1 MKSALATGFWRA
13 AGLSVVLL
21 SLLPIGRWVD
31 AVDQGPAWALH
42 VGVWAIGGLVVV
54 VVAVIA
60 GRLAADLQASIPS
73 MPAAAWRVVPTAL
86 AVAVA
91 AFAAVAMRDAFS
103 GNPHLIDEVAQL
115 FQGRI
120 FASGRLAA
128 PDPVPLESF
137 LVSQTLVTDAGWVSQ
152 YPPGQAVLL
161 ALGFWVRA
169 EWLVNP
175 ILGGISVMLLFAVA
189 RGLYDLKTATVAAL
203 LWSTSA
209 WVLFMSATYMNH
221 VGATTLALGA
231 WAVIWAPRQTNRWH
245 YVGAGFLLAAAA
257 ATRPLD
263 AVAAAAP
270 IGVWLVR
277 QRGAAKVPWIA
288 LGALPVAG
296 AWGVLN
302 WRLFGSPF
310 TLGYTA
316 LYGPDVGL
324 GFRTDPFGHA
334 YTPLVAVSNM
344 AAAVRRL
351 NVYLFEWPIPAL
363 LPLTAWALFARRRGN
378 DVVVGIGALAAPLLY
393 FFYWHS
399 GFYPG
404 PRFYYISA
412 PFLVIATAR
421 AWDWVWTHARKKSWG
436 VRWDVSAGVA
446 AAVVL
451 LWGSLSFLP
460 ARWDFYRTQLVSLK
474 YHPERELAERGVDQ
488 ALVIVP
494 ESWGSRV
501 VARLWGLGAP
511 ALLVERAINQVD
523 TCELHELGRRARVA
537 GQQPSAIAQSLAG
550 FLAASASPVAP
561 IRDWPDP
568 SLRLRQWDSI
578 PADCNREMQRDLRG
592 FTIYGHLAWRN
603 AVGLDSGVVFARD
616 LYEDNAEL
624 FARFEGW
631 QVWRYA
637 PPVEH
642 PDSAPVL
649 QLIRPGGSDASDP
662 PAASGR

>member
-1 MKSALATGFWRA
+1 MKPVLTTGCWRV
-13 AGLSVVLL
+13 AGLAVVLL
-21 SLLPIGRWVD
+21 SLLPIGRWIN
-31 AVDQGPAWALH
+31 AVDQGPVWAPH

-54 VVAVIA
+54 IVAVIA
-60 GRLAADLQASIPS
+60 GRLAADVQASIPS
-73 MPAAAWRVVPTAL
+73 MPPAAWRAVPAGL

-91 AFAAVAMRDAFS
+91 AFAAIAMREVFS

-152 YPPGQAVLL
+152 YPPGQSVLL
-161 ALGFWVRA
+161 ALGFWARA

-263 AVAAAAP
+263 AVAVAVP
-270 IGVWLVR
+270 IGVWLIR
-277 QRGAAKVPWIA
+277 QRGVAQVPWIA

-316 LYGPDVGL
+316 HYGSDVGL
-324 GFRTDPFGHA
+324 GFQTDPFGHA
-334 YTPLVAVSNM
+334 YTPLVALSNM

-351 NVYLFEWPIPAL
+351 NIYLFEWPIPAL
-363 LPLTAWALFARRRGN
+363 LPLTAWALFGRRHAN
-378 DVVVGIGALAAPLLY
+378 DVVIGIGALAAPALY

-421 AWDWVWTHARKKSWG
+421 AWGWVWTHAIGKKRWG
-436 VRWDVSAGVA
+436 VRWDVSAAVA

-451 LWGSLSFLP
+451 LWGLLSFLP

-474 YHPERELAERGVDQ
+474 HHPERELAARGVDQ

-501 VARLWGLGAP
+501 VVRLWGLGAP
-511 ALLVERAINQVD
+511 ATLVERAINRVD
-523 TCELHELGRRARVA
+523 TCELHELGRRAKAA
-537 GQQPSAIAQSLAG
+537 GQQPSAIVQSLSS
-550 FLAASASPVAP
+550 FLAANESPVAP
-561 IRDWPDP
+561 IRNWPDP

-592 FTIYGHLAWRN
+592 FTLYGHLAWRN

-624 FARFEGW
+624 FARFEDW

-637 PPVEH
+637 PPVDDPTGE
-642 PDSAPVL
+642 PVL
-649 QLIRPGGSDASDP
+649 TLVRSELEVL
-662 PAASGR
+662 R